1 MDGDGVEYIYLVTP
15 DKTNENRPIDS
26 QYVLNYFTPDRKAAL
41 DDEYYQQDEFCFN
54 GAWGYTGYD

>member
-15 DKTNENRPIDS
+15 DKTNEGEPMNTD
-26 QYVLNYFTPDRKAAL
+26 YVITYFTPNRKAAL

-54 GAWGYTGYD
+54 GA